1 MFLIGNRVYSV
12 FAMGD
17 NDGNISLFRLA
28 KDMEETDLKVLKLL
42 KSHPK
47 GQDLIQDISW
57 N

>member
-1 MFLIGNRVYSV
+1 VRFSPRLYSSGSKVYSV

-28 KDMEETDLKVLKLL
+28 KDMEDEDLKVLKLM

-47 GQDLIQDISW
+47 S
-57 N
+57 